1 MKSNCLGYRLQIE
14 DKVFHTDFDGKGLY
28 FYYKDHPFGKT
39 TTIKTKKEFSIAN
52 IKLDS
57 SKRAKIRKAALEY
70 IEYLKNTISVWDL
83 LYKYYSADCGCIL
96 IGNESFY
103 ARYSNGYGDVSSKRV
118 ILIEDFEHKIVPCK
132 IREKL
137 RYVNSFQGK
146 GYIYDYDIPENAKPL
161 YEIDGEYSV
170 WQILFDNKE
179 DSLAL
184 GMSTANMLIVKT
196 SK

>member
-1 MKSNCLGYRLQIE
+1 MKNKCLGYQLQIE
-14 DKVFHTDFDGKGLY
+14 DKVFYTDFDGKGLY
-28 FYYKDHPFGKT
+28 FYYKDHPFDKH

-57 SKRAKIRKAALEY
+57 NKRAKVRKAALEY

-83 LYKYYSADCGCIL
+83 PYKHYSADCGDIL

-103 ARYSNGYGDVSSKRV
+103 ARYGNGYGDVYSKRI
-118 ILIEDFEHKIVPCK
+118 ILIEDPGYNIVPYK

-146 GYIYDYDIPENAKPL
+146 GYIYDYDIPEDAKPL
-161 YEIDGEYSV
+161 YEIDGNYSV
-170 WQILFDNKE
+170 WQILYDIELK
-179 DSLAL
+179 SSAL
-184 GMSTANMLIVKT
+184 GMSTGNMLIVKT

>member
-1 MKSNCLGYRLQIE
+1 MKSKYLGYRLQIE
-14 DKVFHTDFDGKGLY
+14 DKVFHTDFNGQGLY
-28 FYYKDHPFGKT
+28 FYYKDHPFEKT

-57 SKRAKIRKAALEY
+57 NKKAKIRKAALEY

-83 LYKYYSADCGCIL
+83 PYKHYSADCGCIL

-103 ARYSNGYGDVSSKRV
+103 AKYSNGYGDVSNKRI
-118 ILIEDFEHKIVPCK
+118 ILIEDFEHKIVPYK

-137 RYVNSFQGK
+137 RYVNNFQGK
-146 GYIYDYDIPENAKPL
+146 GYIYDYDIPEEAKPL
-161 YEIDGEYSV
+161 FEVDGEYSV
-170 WQILFDNKE
+170 WQILYDNEE
-179 DSLAL
+179 DSSAL
-184 GMSTANMLIVKT
+184 NMPTANMLIVKT

>member
-1 MKSNCLGYRLQIE
+1 MKSKYLGYRLQIE

-28 FYYKDHPFGKT
+28 FYCKDHLFGKT
-39 TTIKTKKEFSIAN
+39 ITIKPKKEFSIAN

-83 LYKYYSADCGCIL
+83 PYKHYSADCGSIL
-96 IGNESFY
+96 IGNEYFY
-103 ARYSNGYGDVSSKRV
+103 ARYSNGYGDVSNKRI
-118 ILIEDFEHKIVPCK
+118 ILIEDFEHKIVPYK

-146 GYIYDYDIPENAKPL
+146 GYIYDYDIPEDAKPL
-161 YEIDGEYSV
+161 FEVDGEYSV
-170 WQILFDNKE
+170 WQILFDNEE
-179 DSLAL
+179 DSSTLN
-184 GMSTANMLIVKT
+184 MPTANMLIVKT

>member
-1 MKSNCLGYRLQIE
+1 MKNNYLGYRLQIE

-28 FYYKDHPFGKT
+28 FYYKDHPFGKI
-39 TTIKTKKEFSIAN
+39 TTIKTKKEFSVAN

-57 SKRAKIRKAALEY
+57 SKRAKIRKVALEY
-70 IEYLKNTISVWDL
+70 IECLKNTISVWNL
-83 LYKYYSADCGCIL
+83 PCKYYSADCGSIL

-103 ARYSNGYGDVSSKRV
+103 ARYSNGYGDVSNKRI
-118 ILIEDFEHKIVPCK
+118 ILIEDFEHKIVPYK

-146 GYIYDYDIPENAKPL
+146 GYIYDYDIPEDAKPL
-161 YEIDGEYSV
+161 YEVDGNYSV
-170 WQILFDNKE
+170 WQILYDNEK
-179 DSLAL
+179 DSLIS
-184 GMSTANMLIVKT
+184 GMPTANMLIVKT